1 MNCIGLMLDQRHNLR
16 CNMNRL
22 LFAQC
27 THLCRA
33 QGTHTHSMPSLL
45 KNDINTYPAKVN
57 NLNFQ
62 PLEVV
67 SRYRDP
73 QLQVAE
79 NYSCLFN
86 LSTKI
91 CKY

>member
-1 MNCIGLMLDQRHNLR
+1 MGGGSETQIQVGEMKIVLINPY
-16 CNMNRL
+16 
-22 LFAQC
+22 
-27 THLCRA
+27 
-33 QGTHTHSMPSLL
+33 PSES
-45 KNDINTYPAKVN
+45 IY
-57 NLNFQ
+57 LNFL

-86 LSTKI
+86 LSTNI
-91 CKY
+91 CKS